1 MLTEA
6 LVPFGLFL
14 TRLVF
19 RADLKA
25 FGADIKASLQET
37 QPSVEFQTTYQL
49 LDNTWRAIAGAV
61 AWMAF
66 IVISVIPWSILG
78 TAFRATHPI
87 LTRALADVGSG
98 VVAFAVAG
106 FCVYLLRMGLAV
118 SLAQRETRRALA
130 GGEAAPSGLGGP
142 AIAPPGGLVRLALV
156 VTRPSDFDFVLQ
168 MAVSALTLISVV
180 NYAHTQGYP
189 L

>member
-1 MLTEA
+1 MLTKA
-6 LVPFGLFL
+6 LVAFGLFL

-19 RADLKA
+19 RADLKG

-37 QPSVEFQTTYQL
+37 ETSLGFETAYQL

-61 AWMAF
+61 AWAAF
-66 IVISVIPWSILG
+66 MVISVIPWSIVG
-78 TAFRATHPI
+78 TAFRATHPT
-87 LTRALADVGSG
+87 LSRALADVGSG

-130 GGEAAPSGLGGP
+130 RADAAPSGLGGP
-142 AIAPPGGLVRLALV
+142 TVALPAGLIRLALV

-168 MAVSALTLISVV
+168 AAVSVLTLTAVV

>member
-6 LVPFGLFL
+6 LVAFGLFL

-19 RADLKA
+19 RANLKA
-25 FGADIKASLQET
+25 FGSDIKASLQET
-37 QPSVEFQTTYQL
+37 QPRIEFETAYRL
-49 LDNTWRAIAGAV
+49 IDNTWRAIAGAV

-66 IVISVIPWSILG
+66 IVISVIPLSILG
-78 TAFRATHPI
+78 TAFRATHPT
-87 LTRALADVGSG
+87 LSRAFADVGSG

-106 FCVYLLRMGLAV
+106 FCLYLLRMALAV

-130 GGEAAPSGLGGP
+130 RAEAAPSGLGGP
-142 AIAPPGGLVRLALV
+142 TIALPAGLIRLALV

-168 MAVSALTLISVV
+168 AAVSVLTLIAVV

>member
-6 LVPFGLFL
+6 LVAFGLFL

-19 RADLKA
+19 RADLKSM
-25 FGADIKASLQET
+25 GADIKASLQES
-37 QPSVEFQTTYQL
+37 QPSVEFETAYRL

-61 AWMAF
+61 AWVAF

-78 TAFRATHPI
+78 TAFRATHP
-87 LTRALADVGSG
+87 TFSRALADVGSG

-106 FCVYLLRMGLAV
+106 FSMYLLRMALAI
-118 SLAQRETRRALA
+118 SLAQRETRQALA
-130 GGEAAPSGLGGP
+130 RADAAPSGLGGP

-168 MAVSALTLISVV
+168 LAVSALTLISVV